1 MSQNIRKLPPQE
13 FPEQLLEIPEP
24 PKNLFIVGNLPDAS
38 KIFLT
43 IVGSRKYTSYGR
55 EVCEKLIE
63 GLRGYPVVIV
73 SGLALGIDT
82 IAHRAAIKSG
92 LTTIAFPGS
101 GLSRK
106 VLYPATNI
114 QLADDIVKNGGA
126 LISEYEPDFHSTVW
140 SFPQRNRLMAGTS
153 KATLIIE
160 AEEKSGTLITARL
173 ALDYNREVYAVP
185 GNIFSL
191 SSQGT
196 NRLIREGATPITKS
210 SEILSALGFSIE
222 KNIAQNENALF
233 DYSEDEL
240 MILEILR
247 EPLPRDEVV
256 QKTGLPTHQINTILS
271 ILEIKGLISEQFGE
285 IHRVT

>member
-1 MSQNIRKLPPQE
+1 MIQKIKKLSPKE

-24 PKNLFIVGNLPDAS
+24 PKNLFIVGDFPDSS
-38 KIFLT
+38 KTFLT
-43 IVGSRKYTSYGR
+43 VVGSRKYTSYGR

-63 GLRGYPVVIV
+63 GLRGYPIVIV

-82 IAHRAAIKSG
+82 IAHRTAIKSG

-101 GLSRK
+101 GLSKK

-114 QLADDIVKNGGA
+114 QLADEIIENGGA

-140 SFPQRNRLMAGTS
+140 SFPQRNRLMAGIS

-185 GNIFSL
+185 GNIFSF
-191 SSQGT
+191 SSHGT

-210 SEILSALGFSIE
+210 SELLSALGFSIE
-222 KNIAQNENALF
+222 KTAEQNENLLL
-233 DYSEDEL
+233 DCSKEERL
-240 MILEILR
+240 ILEILR
-247 EPLPRDEVV
+247 EPLPRDEVA
-256 QKTGLPTHQINTILS
+256 QKTGLPIHQINTMLS
-271 ILEIKGLISEQFGE
+271 LLEIKGLISEQFGE
-285 IHRVT
+285 IHRIT